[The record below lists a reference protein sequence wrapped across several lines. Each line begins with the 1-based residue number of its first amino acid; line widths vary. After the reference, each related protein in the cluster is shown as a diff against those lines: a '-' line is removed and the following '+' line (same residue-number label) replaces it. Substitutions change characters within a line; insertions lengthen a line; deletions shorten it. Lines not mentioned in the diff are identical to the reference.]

1 MFIQNEFCDGG
12 SLQTLIEAHRA
23 EARHFTEAEL
33 RRLLRQVAAG
43 LQYVH
48 GRQLAHLD
56 VKPGNI
62 LLCHA
67 EHQLQA
73 GDQEAG
79 DSRELRATYKL
90 ADFGHVVPLY
100 GEDVEPEEGDCR
112 YMAPE
117 LLALVIDRAKLTSA
131 DIFSLG
137 LTVFE
142 AASLRVLPRNSL
154 DSAEYAC
161 LKGGLLPRLPHY
173 SAHLNSLLASM
184 VRPEAEQRPS
194 AADILGSLATSEAAE
209 AEDTRRWR
217 LYRELEQTREK
228 LSVLENKLN
237 IHSSSGGGRC

>member
-67 EHQLQA
+67 EHPL
-73 GDQEAG
+73 EAG

>member
-67 EHQLQA
+67 EHQLEA

-79 DSRELRATYKL
+79 DSLELRATYKL

-100 GEDVEPEEGDCR
+100 GEDVEPE
-112 YMAPE
+112 
-117 LLALVIDRAKLTSA
+117 TSSTH
-131 DIFSLG
+131 F
-137 LTVFE
+137 TVHCHDNSSFFTP
-142 AASLRVLPRNSL
+142 SILPG
-154 DSAEYAC
+154 ECTC
-161 LKGGLLPRLPHY
+161 L
-173 SAHLNSLLASM
+173 
-184 VRPEAEQRPS
+184 
-194 AADILGSLATSEAAE
+194 
-209 AEDTRRWR
+209 
-217 LYRELEQTREK
+217 
-228 LSVLENKLN
+228 
-237 IHSSSGGGRC
+237 

>member
-67 EHQLQA
+67 EHPLEA

-79 DSRELRATYKL
+79 DSLELRATYKL

-100 GEDVEPEEGDCR
+100 GEDVEPEEGDFLYSFHCSLSCQFF
-112 YMAPE
+112 
-117 LLALVIDRAKLTSA
+117 LLYTVNFIRRIYVPVI
-131 DIFSLG
+131 I
-137 LTVFE
+137 
-142 AASLRVLPRNSL
+142 
-154 DSAEYAC
+154 
-161 LKGGLLPRLPHY
+161 
-173 SAHLNSLLASM
+173 LN
-184 VRPEAEQRPS
+184 V
-194 AADILGSLATSEAAE
+194 
-209 AEDTRRWR
+209 
-217 LYRELEQTREK
+217 K
-228 LSVLENKLN
+228 VN
-237 IHSSSGGGRC
+237 